1 MKFQNCNFIVMD
13 IKEFIQNFAD
23 QLDDTDVSVLTP
35 ETRFRELDEW
45 SSLTALTVMAMCS
58 DEYDVELTADEMR
71 GANTI
76 KDLYETVN
84 SHL

>member
-1 MKFQNCNFIVMD
+1 MD

-23 QLDDTDVSVLTP
+23 QLDDTDVNVLTP